1 MKPVLDFGQTLKA
14 LRKKK
19 RISQKQLG
27 EMVYLSDS
35 TISKYESNA
44 ISPTLDAVQ
53 SFANV
58 FNVSMDYLLGMEK
71 SISISTVQLTPEQIR
86 IMRDLADAF
95 RNKPTAYPKKLNVE
109 QHLLIGRIA
118 AEFEK

>member
-1 MKPVLDFGQTLKA
+1 
-14 LRKKK
+14 
-19 RISQKQLG
+19 
-27 EMVYLSDS
+27 MVYLSDS